1 MQEFIH
7 HKIQTIDNLMA
18 SYNDVQ
24 QLYIRSAYEFDD
36 RFLELLSSCL
46 EFFKIHGTNTQVSE
60 VLNIISMFETSKKG
74 IHPFKLEKVN
84 SGRRELK
91 MMIAYH
97 GIEKLHQLISITYEK
112 ELHKLEE
119 AEEIL
124 SNLIFTLNQS
134 GFLDDKR
141 IRELQTIDQIKV
153 FWLELLNV
161 NGSISGINK
170 KLRLKLIP
178 EDIYLLIEKIILRFT

>member
-36 RFLELLSSCL
+36 RFLGLLSSCL

-60 VLNIISMFETSKKG
+60 VLNIISMFETAKKG

-97 GIEKLHQLISITYEK
+97 GIEKLHQLISITYET

-124 SNLIFTLNQS
+124 SNLILTLNQS

-178 EDIYLLIEKIILRFT
+178 EDIYLLIEKIILRFI